1 MEIKGIYEP
10 FFQVNAGIIIDDAYD
25 IHKRLVYDEYITS
38 NKIEYIYAQD
48 NDISNFSFLSKVRYI
63 SLNKDCENYDFLN
76 KYTNIEGISLYASTF
91 NKMNSYD
98 FKRLEKLCII
108 FDEEIKMKLPNIKAL
123 KLNACMYEPKQ
134 LDFKNLT
141 CVKELVL
148 MGFKKI
154 NNLEFLPLNISNLI
168 IDYCPKLSD
177 INYLVSLK
185 NLVSLQLVDCNKI
198 NNVDKIVCNLKKL
211 DTFSIYSDETS
222 KCGHFGNLNFINDM
236 PNLKKIKTDYM
247 VDNNN
252 LKPLLKL
259 EDVTLLKWKKYYNLR
274 DKDLPHKFVLVKKG
288 KNEVTFEN
296 IEKLENGI
304 NNQNIIWNDGLID
317 IK

>member
-1 MEIKGIYEP
+1 MEIKEIYEP
-10 FFQVNAGIIIDDAYD
+10 FFQENAGIIIDDAYD
-25 IHKRLVYDEYITS
+25 IHKRLVYDKYITS

-48 NDISNFSFLSKVRYI
+48 NDISNFSFLSKVKYI
-63 SLNKDCENYDFLN
+63 SLNKDCENYVFLN
-76 KYTNIEGISLYASTF
+76 KYTNIEGISLYESSF

-98 FKRLEKLCII
+98 FKRLEKLYII
-108 FDEEIKMKLPNIKAL
+108 FDEEIKMTLPNIKAL
-123 KLNACMYEPKQ
+123 KFNACMYEPKQ

-141 CVKELVL
+141 YVKELVL

-177 INYLVSLK
+177 INYLVNLK

-198 NNVDKIVCNLKKL
+198 NNVDKIVFDLKKL
-211 DTFSIYSDETS
+211 DTFSIYSDETFKS
-222 KCGHFGNLNFINDM
+222 GHFSDLDSINDM
-236 PNLKKIKTDYM
+236 PNLKKLKTDYM

-288 KNEVTFEN
+288 ENEVAFEN
-296 IEKLENGI
+296 VEKLENGI
-304 NNQNIIWNDGLID
+304 NNQNIIWNDKL
-317 IK
+317 

>member
-1 MEIKGIYEP
+1 MEIKEIYEP
-10 FFQVNAGIIIDDAYD
+10 FFQENAGIIIDDAYD
-25 IHKRLVYDEYITS
+25 IHKRLVYDKYITS

-48 NDISNFSFLSKVRYI
+48 NDISNFSFLSKVKYI
-63 SLNKDCENYDFLN
+63 SLNKDCENYVFLN
-76 KYTNIEGISLYASTF
+76 KYANIEGIRLYASTF

-98 FKRLEKLCII
+98 FKRLEKLYII
-108 FDEEIKMKLPNIKAL
+108 FDEEIKMTLPNIKAL
-123 KLNACMYEPKQ
+123 KFNACMYEPKQ

-141 CVKELVL
+141 YVKELVL

-177 INYLVSLK
+177 INYLVNLK

-198 NNVDKIVCNLKKL
+198 NNVDKIVFDLKKL
-211 DTFSIYSDETS
+211 DTFSIYSDETFKS
-222 KCGHFGNLNFINDM
+222 GHFSDLNFINDM
-236 PNLKKIKTDYM
+236 PNLKKLKTDYM

-288 KNEVTFEN
+288 ENEVAFEN
-296 IEKLENGI
+296 VEKLENGI
-304 NNQNIIWNDGLID
+304 NNQNIIWNDKL
-317 IK
+317 

>member
-1 MEIKGIYEP
+1 MEIKEIYEP
-10 FFQVNAGIIIDDAYD
+10 FFQENAGIIIDDAYD
-25 IHKRLVYDEYITS
+25 IHKRLVYDKYITS

-48 NDISNFSFLSKVRYI
+48 NDISNFSFLSKVKYI
-63 SLNKDCENYDFLN
+63 SLNKDCENYVFLN
-76 KYTNIEGISLYASTF
+76 KYTNIEGIRLYSSTF

-98 FKRLEKLCII
+98 FKRLEKLYII
-108 FDEEIKMKLPNIKAL
+108 FDEEIKMTLPNIKAL
-123 KLNACMYEPKQ
+123 KFNACMYEPKQ

-141 CVKELVL
+141 YVKELVL

-177 INYLVSLK
+177 INYLVNLK

-198 NNVDKIVCNLKKL
+198 NNVDKIVFDLKKL
-211 DTFSIYSDETS
+211 DTFSIYSDETFKS
-222 KCGHFGNLNFINDM
+222 GHFSDLNFINDM
-236 PNLKKIKTDYM
+236 PNLKKLKTDYM

-288 KNEVTFEN
+288 ENEVAFEN
-296 IEKLENGI
+296 VEKLENGI
-304 NNQNIIWNDGLID
+304 NNQNIIWNDKL
-317 IK
+317 

>member
-1 MEIKGIYEP
+1 MEIKEIYEP
-10 FFQVNAGIIIDDAYD
+10 FFQENAGIIIDDAYD
-25 IHKRLVYDEYITS
+25 IHKRLVYDKYITS

-48 NDISNFSFLSKVRYI
+48 NDISNFSFLSKVKYI
-63 SLNKDCENYDFLN
+63 SLNKDCENYVFLN
-76 KYTNIEGISLYASTF
+76 KYTNIEGIRLYASTF

-98 FKRLEKLCII
+98 FKRLEKLYFI
-108 FDEEIKMKLPNIKAL
+108 FDEEIKMTLPNIKAL
-123 KLNACMYEPKQ
+123 KFNACMYEPKQ

-141 CVKELVL
+141 YVKELVL

-177 INYLVSLK
+177 INYLVNLK

-198 NNVDKIVCNLKKL
+198 NNVDKIVFDLKKL
-211 DTFSIYSDETS
+211 DTFSIYSDETFKS
-222 KCGHFGNLNFINDM
+222 GHFSDLNFINDM
-236 PNLKKIKTDYM
+236 PNLKKLKTDYM

-288 KNEVTFEN
+288 KM
-296 IEKLENGI
+296 K
-304 NNQNIIWNDGLID
+304 
-317 IK
+317 

>member
-1 MEIKGIYEP
+1 MEIKEIYEP
-10 FFQVNAGIIIDDAYD
+10 FFQENAGIIIDDAYD
-25 IHKRLVYDEYITS
+25 IHKRLVYDKYITS

-48 NDISNFSFLSKVRYI
+48 NDISNFSFLSKVKYI
-63 SLNKDCENYDFLN
+63 SLNKDCENYVFLN
-76 KYTNIEGISLYASTF
+76 KYTNIEGIRLYASTF

-98 FKRLEKLCII
+98 FKRLEKLYII
-108 FDEEIKMKLPNIKAL
+108 FDEEIKMTLPNIKAL
-123 KLNACMYEPKQ
+123 KFNACMYEPKQ

-141 CVKELVL
+141 YVKELVL

-177 INYLVSLK
+177 INYLVNLK

-198 NNVDKIVCNLKKL
+198 NNVDKIVFDLKKL
-211 DTFSIYSDETS
+211 DTFSIYSDETFKS
-222 KCGHFGNLNFINDM
+222 GHFSDLNFINDM
-236 PNLKKIKTDYM
+236 PNLKKLKTDYM

-288 KNEVTFEN
+288 GNEVAFEN
-296 IEKLENGI
+296 VEKLENGI
-304 NNQNIIWNDGLID
+304 NNQNIIWNDKL
-317 IK
+317 

>member
-1 MEIKGIYEP
+1 MEIKEIYEP
-10 FFQVNAGIIIDDAYD
+10 FFQENAGIIIDDAYD
-25 IHKRLVYDEYITS
+25 IHKRLVYDKYITS

-48 NDISNFSFLSKVRYI
+48 NDISNFSFLSKVKYI
-63 SLNKDCENYDFLN
+63 SLNKVFLVTNGTNY

-98 FKRLEKLCII
+98 FKRLEKLYII
-108 FDEEIKMKLPNIKAL
+108 FDEEIKMTLPNIKAL
-123 KLNACMYEPKQ
+123 KFNACMYEPKQ

-141 CVKELVL
+141 YVKELVL

-177 INYLVSLK
+177 INYLVNLK

-198 NNVDKIVCNLKKL
+198 NNVDKIVFDLKKL
-211 DTFSIYSDETS
+211 DTFSIYSDETFKS
-222 KCGHFGNLNFINDM
+222 GHFSDLNFINDM
-236 PNLKKIKTDYM
+236 PNLKKLKTDYM

-288 KNEVTFEN
+288 ENEVAFEN
-296 IEKLENGI
+296 VEKLENGI
-304 NNQNIIWNDGLID
+304 NNQNIIWNDKL
-317 IK
+317 

>member
-1 MEIKGIYEP
+1 MEIKEIYEP
-10 FFQVNAGIIIDDAYD
+10 FFQENAGIIIDDAYD
-25 IHKRLVYDEYITS
+25 IHKRLVYDKYITS

-48 NDISNFSFLSKVRYI
+48 NDISNFSFLSKVKYI
-63 SLNKDCENYDFLN
+63 SLNKDCENYVFLN

-98 FKRLEKLCII
+98 FKRLEKLYII
-108 FDEEIKMKLPNIKAL
+108 FDEEIKMTLPNIKAL
-123 KLNACMYEPKQ
+123 KFNACMYEPKQ

-141 CVKELVL
+141 YVKELVL

-177 INYLVSLK
+177 INYLVNLK

-198 NNVDKIVCNLKKL
+198 NNVDKIVFDLKKL
-211 DTFSIYSDETS
+211 DTFSIYCDETFKS
-222 KCGHFGNLNFINDM
+222 GHFSDLNFINDM
-236 PNLKKIKTDYM
+236 PNLKKLKTDYM

-288 KNEVTFEN
+288 ENEVAFEN
-296 IEKLENGI
+296 VEKLENGI
-304 NNQNIIWNDGLID
+304 NNQNIIWNDKL
-317 IK
+317 

>member
-1 MEIKGIYEP
+1 MEIKEIYEP
-10 FFQVNAGIIIDDAYD
+10 FFQENAGIIIDDAYD
-25 IHKRLVYDEYITS
+25 IHKRLVYDKYITS

-48 NDISNFSFLSKVRYI
+48 NDISNFSFLSKVKYI
-63 SLNKDCENYDFLN
+63 SLNKDCENYVFLN
-76 KYTNIEGISLYASTF
+76 KYTNIEGISLYVSTF

-98 FKRLEKLCII
+98 FKRLEKLYII
-108 FDEEIKMKLPNIKAL
+108 FDEEIKMTLPNIKAL
-123 KLNACMYEPKQ
+123 KFNACMYEPKQ

-141 CVKELVL
+141 YVKELVL

-177 INYLVSLK
+177 INYLVNLK

-198 NNVDKIVCNLKKL
+198 NNVDKIVFDLKKL
-211 DTFSIYSDETS
+211 DTFSIYSDETFKS
-222 KCGHFGNLNFINDM
+222 GHFSDLNFINDM
-236 PNLKKIKTDYM
+236 PNLKKLKTDYM

-288 KNEVTFEN
+288 ENEVAFEN
-296 IEKLENGI
+296 VEKLENGI
-304 NNQNIIWNDGLID
+304 NNQNIIWNDKL
-317 IK
+317 

>member
-1 MEIKGIYEP
+1 MEIKEIYES
-10 FFQVNAGIIIDDAYD
+10 FFQENAGIIIDDAYD
-25 IHKRLVYDEYITS
+25 IHKRLVYDKYITS

-48 NDISNFSFLSKVRYI
+48 NDISNFSFLSKVKYI
-63 SLNKDCENYDFLN
+63 SLNKDCENYVFLN
-76 KYTNIEGISLYASTF
+76 KYTNIEGIRLYASTF

-98 FKRLEKLCII
+98 FKRLEKLYII
-108 FDEEIKMKLPNIKAL
+108 FDEEIKMTLPNIKAL
-123 KLNACMYEPKQ
+123 KFNACMYEPKQ

-141 CVKELVL
+141 YVKELVL
-148 MGFKKI
+148 MGFKKN

-177 INYLVSLK
+177 INYLVNLK

-198 NNVDKIVCNLKKL
+198 NNVDKIVFDLKKL
-211 DTFSIYSDETS
+211 DTFSIYSDETFKS
-222 KCGHFGNLNFINDM
+222 GHFSDLNFINDM
-236 PNLKKIKTDYM
+236 PNLKKLKTDYM

-288 KNEVTFEN
+288 ENEVAFEN
-296 IEKLENGI
+296 VEKLENGI
-304 NNQNIIWNDGLID
+304 NNQNIIWNDKL
-317 IK
+317 

>member
-76 KYTNIEGISLYASTF
+76 KYTNIECISLYASTF

-222 KCGHFGNLNFINDM
+222 KCGHFGNLNFINNM

-259 EDVTLLKWKKYYNLR
+259 KDVTLLKWKKYYNLR

>member
-1 MEIKGIYEP
+1 MEIKEIYEP
-10 FFQVNAGIIIDDAYD
+10 FFQENAGIIIDDAYD
-25 IHKRLVYDEYITS
+25 IHKRLVYDKYITS

-48 NDISNFSFLSKVRYI
+48 NDISNFSFLSKVKYI
-63 SLNKDCENYDFLN
+63 SLNKDCENYVFLN
-76 KYTNIEGISLYASTF
+76 KYTNIEGIRLYASTF

-98 FKRLEKLCII
+98 FKRLEKLYII
-108 FDEEIKMKLPNIKAL
+108 FDEEIKMTLPNIKAL
-123 KLNACMYEPKQ
+123 KFNACMYEPKQ

-141 CVKELVL
+141 YVKELVL

-177 INYLVSLK
+177 INYLVNLK

-198 NNVDKIVCNLKKL
+198 NNVDKIVFDLKKL
-211 DTFSIYSDETS
+211 DTFSIYSDETFKS
-222 KCGHFGNLNFINDM
+222 GHFSDLNFINDM
-236 PNLKKIKTDYM
+236 PNLKKLKTDYM

-288 KNEVTFEN
+288 ENEVAFEN
-296 IEKLENGI
+296 VEKLENGI
-304 NNQNIIWNDGLID
+304 NNQNIIWNDKL
-317 IK
+317 

>member
-1 MEIKGIYEP
+1 MEIKEIYEP
-10 FFQVNAGIIIDDAYD
+10 FFQENAGIIIDDAYD
-25 IHKRLVYDEYITS
+25 IHKRLVYDKYITS

-48 NDISNFSFLSKVRYI
+48 NDISNFSFLSKVKYI
-63 SLNKDCENYDFLN
+63 SLNKDCENYVFLN
-76 KYTNIEGISLYASTF
+76 KYTNIEGIRLYASTF

-98 FKRLEKLCII
+98 FKRLEKLYII
-108 FDEEIKMKLPNIKAL
+108 FDEEIKMTLPNIKAL
-123 KLNACMYEPKQ
+123 KFNACMYEPKQ

-141 CVKELVL
+141 YVKELVL

-168 IDYCPKLSD
+168 IDYRPKLSD
-177 INYLVSLK
+177 INYLVNLK

-198 NNVDKIVCNLKKL
+198 NNVDKIVFDLKKL
-211 DTFSIYSDETS
+211 DTFSIYSDETFKS
-222 KCGHFGNLNFINDM
+222 GHFSDLNFINDM
-236 PNLKKIKTDYM
+236 PNLKKLKTDYM

-288 KNEVTFEN
+288 GK
-296 IEKLENGI
+296 
-304 NNQNIIWNDGLID
+304 
-317 IK
+317 